1 MATPMQSCQQLR
13 EHARRA
19 EGALHHE
26 SWTVCL
32 QKKHVNTGRVTRPL
46 GGRGCLDR
54 LGATQHGAPLISIIS
69 RFGCLT
75 QLDRRYIML
84 PSKVGRATLNTLV
97 TGHEH
102 LCENFVLGKKK
113 KKRSKLSWP

>member
-1 MATPMQSCQQLR
+1 MNLMA
-13 EHARRA
+13 
-19 EGALHHE
+19 
-26 SWTVCL
+26 VCL

-46 GGRGCLDR
+46 RGRGCLDR
-54 LGATQHGAPLISIIS
+54 LGATQNGAPLISNIS

-97 TGHEH
+97 TGH
-102 LCENFVLGKKK
+102 
-113 KKRSKLSWP
+113 

>member
-1 MATPMQSCQQLR
+1 MHLGQF
-13 EHARRA
+13 
-19 EGALHHE
+19 
-26 SWTVCL
+26 VCK
-32 QKKHVNTGRVTRPL
+32 KKHVNTGRVTRPL

-54 LGATQHGAPLISIIS
+54 FGATQNGAPLISIIS

-97 TGHEH
+97 TGYDNV
-102 LCENFVLGKKK
+102 CENFVLGKKK
-113 KKRSKLSWP
+113 KKKKRVGAVLALSKS